1 MKELSETG
9 AEDILLKVGGR
20 QWVETLDVCVG
31 NVDLGIV
38 GEPLQWCDEGD
49 FPGWHICVTN
59 ADVRCYQLDF
69 PPGESFS
76 GGKIYTPLPYQRDDV
91 AENNGANGAVVTSVR
106 LGDTGGVIADFMD
119 RTGGLVGLT
128 VFLSFHW
135 AVGSI
140 VQPRPMIN
148 ISYPEVTYEFVVKE
162 TSHDRTYAKVA
173 LATALPLDRQWPP
186 RKTSKAKCRWVFK
199 GCECQY
205 DGEASTCERTIAAC
219 RALGNIAHFGA
230 FPGCGVGGL
239 AQ

>member
-1 MKELSETG
+1 MKEMTETG
-9 AEDILLKVGGR
+9 AEDILLRVGGR

-31 NVDLGIV
+31 DVDLGAI
-38 GEPLQWCDEGD
+38 GEPLQWCDSGP
-49 FPGWHICVTN
+49 FPGWHILVTN
-59 ADVRCYQLDF
+59 ADASCLQLDT
-69 PPGESFS
+69 PGEIYP
-76 GGKIYTPLPYQRDDV
+76 GDKIYTPLPYQRDDV

-119 RTGGLVGLT
+119 RTGGLVGLP

-135 AVGSI
+135 VEDVRQAGSREI
-140 VQPRPMIN
+140 S
-148 ISYPEVTYEFVVKE
+148 ISYPEVTYEFIVKE
-162 TSHDRTYAKVA
+162 TSHDMTYAKVS

-205 DGEASTCERTIAAC
+205 DGDAETCERTIAAC